1 MKKLFRRADV
11 IVIVCVLLISLLLFV
26 PNFFNKDELIAQIY
40 VDGEIADEINL
51 DKVENEYTVSPKED
65 IEIRIANG
73 EIGFTHAPCRDKLC
87 IRSGTLTSKGQT
99 AACLPEKVVVIIKGA
114 DKTDMIT
121 Y

>member
-11 IVIVCVLLISLLLFV
+11 IVIVCILLISFLLFV
-26 PNFFNKDELIAQIY
+26 PNFFHKDELIAQIY
-40 VDGEIADEINL
+40 VDGVIADEINL

-99 AACLPEKVVVIIKGA
+99 AACLPE
-114 DKTDMIT
+114 
-121 Y
+121 